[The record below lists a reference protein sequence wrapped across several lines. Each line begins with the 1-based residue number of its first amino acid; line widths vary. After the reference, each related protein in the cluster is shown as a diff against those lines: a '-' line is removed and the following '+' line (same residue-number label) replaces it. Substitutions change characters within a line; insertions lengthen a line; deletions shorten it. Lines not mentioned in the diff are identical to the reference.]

1 MTGPQDA
8 GDNADPAGQRRQWL
22 VRTDDAARN
31 RDHVDRRE
39 DAERIG
45 QRQQDDGGL
54 EDIAKLL
61 AGHLSFSI
69 RTANAA
75 ISARCLVAGPRHLV
89 RLGEATASKN
99 RRSLARCN
107 RMIADF
113 GAHPYEA
120 PHRVQ
125 RLWRTAAYAGALRR
139 AAAKSAGG
147 ECPGAHRTTLVTQY
161 RNPTREPPKTRRQ
174 GYVNFG
180 TKARRCVGIPHP
192 DIDGPKRVE
201 RA

>member
-1 MTGPQDA
+1 MAGPQDA

-69 RTANAA
+69 RTATAA
-75 ISARCLVAGPRHLV
+75 TPARCLVAGPRHLV
-89 RLGEATASKN
+89 RLDETAASKN
-99 RRSLARCN
+99 RRSLARCCASSL
-107 RMIADF
+107 IS
-113 GAHPYEA
+113 AHTPMKRLTGCSGYRA
-120 PHRVQ
+120 PPS
-125 RLWRTAAYAGALRR
+125 T
-139 AAAKSAGG
+139 
-147 ECPGAHRTTLVTQY
+147 PAH
-161 RNPTREPPKTRRQ
+161 
-174 GYVNFG
+174 
-180 TKARRCVGIPHP
+180 
-192 DIDGPKRVE
+192 
-201 RA
+201 